1 MSKNLRVG
9 LMGGSFDP
17 IHIGHVCIASEARKA
32 LDLDRVLFLP
42 SGRPPHKAHLGASA
56 AQRLEMTKLATQGL
70 PWAEASDIEVFRE
83 GTIYTVDTLT
93 ILTAQH
99 PETDFYYI
107 IGADT
112 LLDLPNWRNTKKV
125 CAMCRFICVRRP
137 GIDSRRMEETLERLH
152 AECAVKV
159 EMVNA
164 SGPDISSTE
173 IRNRIRSGEPTD
185 GLLPE
190 AVRVYIDREKLYRL

>member
-1 MSKNLRVG
+1 MRIGVF
-9 LMGGSFDP
+9 GGTFNP
-17 IHIGHVCIASEARKA
+17 PHNGHVTMARA
-32 LDLDRVLFLP
+32 AVNQLGLDKLLIVPDCVPPHKPLP
-42 SGRPPHKAHLGASA
+42 SGVTARQRYDMAALMAASVG
-56 AQRLEMTKLATQGL
+56 RM
-70 PWAEASDIEVFRE
+70 AEASDIEVFRE

-125 CAMCRFICVRRP
+125 CTMCRFICVRRP

-152 AECAVKV
+152 AECDANV

-164 SGPDISSTE
+164 FGPDISSTE

>member
-1 MSKNLRVG
+1 MRIG
-9 LMGGSFDP
+9 MFGGTFNP
-17 IHIGHVCIASEARKA
+17 PHNGHVTMARA
-32 LDLDRVLFLP
+32 AVNQLGLDKLLIVPDCVPPHKPLP
-42 SGRPPHKAHLGASA
+42 SGVTARQRYDMAALMAASVG
-56 AQRLEMTKLATQGL
+56 RM
-70 PWAEASDIEVFRE
+70 AEASDIEVFRE

-125 CAMCRFICVRRP
+125 CTMCRFICVRRP

-152 AECAVKV
+152 AECDANV

-164 SGPDISSTE
+164 FGPDISSTE